1 MTASEKSVPSP
12 KTALIIPALN
22 EAPVIGRTLAAIPPG
37 LFDLVLVA
45 DNGSTDGTPEIVRQA
60 GACVTI
66 QPERGYGAT
75 CLCAIDALPESIEVV
90 TFMQA
95 DLSENPSEA
104 RELMRPIQEGRA
116 DLVIGSRVLGRCEAG
131 ALLPH
136 QRFGNWLATT
146 MMRIFYGHSYTD
158 LGPFRA
164 ISRDA
169 LDRIG
174 MQDRNY
180 GWTIEM
186 QVRALEERLR
196 IVEVPV
202 SYKVRAAGEN
212 KVSGNLKASI
222 KAGAIILSTIVKL
235 WWRYRRSASRPEIQS
250 SFSHR

>member
-116 DLVIGSRVLGRCEAG
+116 DLVIGSRVLGRCEH
-131 ALLPH
+131 LLRSLLHRSWTVP
-136 QRFGNWLATT
+136 R
-146 MMRIFYGHSYTD
+146 D
-158 LGPFRA
+158 LSGR
-164 ISRDA
+164 SR
-169 LDRIG
+169 
-174 MQDRNY
+174 QDRHA
-180 GWTIEM
+180 GP
-186 QVRALEERLR
+186 QLR
-196 IVEVPV
+196 MDD
-202 SYKVRAAGEN
+202 
-212 KVSGNLKASI
+212 
-222 KAGAIILSTIVKL
+222 
-235 WWRYRRSASRPEIQS
+235 
-250 SFSHR
+250 

>member
-1 MTASEKSVPSP
+1 
-12 KTALIIPALN
+12 
-22 EAPVIGRTLAAIPPG
+22 
-37 LFDLVLVA
+37 
-45 DNGSTDGTPEIVRQA
+45 
-60 GACVTI
+60 
-66 QPERGYGAT
+66 
-75 CLCAIDALPESIEVV
+75 
-90 TFMQA
+90 
-95 DLSENPSEA
+95 
-104 RELMRPIQEGRA
+104 MRPIQEGRA

>member
-1 MTASEKSVPSP
+1 
-12 KTALIIPALN
+12 
-22 EAPVIGRTLAAIPPG
+22 
-37 LFDLVLVA
+37 
-45 DNGSTDGTPEIVRQA
+45 
-60 GACVTI
+60 
-66 QPERGYGAT
+66 
-75 CLCAIDALPESIEVV
+75 
-90 TFMQA
+90 
-95 DLSENPSEA
+95 
-104 RELMRPIQEGRA
+104 
-116 DLVIGSRVLGRCEAG
+116 
-131 ALLPH
+131 
-136 QRFGNWLATT
+136 
-146 MMRIFYGHSYTD
+146 
-158 LGPFRA
+158 
-164 ISRDA
+164 
-169 LDRIG
+169 

>member
-1 MTASEKSVPSP
+1 MTAFGTQASPPS
-12 KTALIIPALN
+12 TALIIPALN

-37 LFDLVLVA
+37 RFDLIIVA
-45 DNGSTDGTPEIVRQA
+45 DNGSSDGTPDLARQA
-60 GACVTI
+60 GAHITV

-75 CLCAIDALPESIEVV
+75 CLKALAALPESIEIVV
-90 TFMQA
+90 FMQA
-95 DLSENPSEA
+95 DLSEDPA
-104 RELMRPIQEGRA
+104 QAAELVRPLQEGRA
-116 DLVIGSRVLGRCEAG
+116 DLIIGSRVLGRCEAG

-146 MMRIFYGHSYTD
+146 LMRILYGHSYTD

-164 ISRDA
+164 ITRNA
-169 LDRIG
+169 LERIG

-186 QVRALEERLR
+186 QVRALEEGLR
-196 IVEVPV
+196 VLEVPV
-202 SYKVRAAGEN
+202 SYKVRAAGQN

-222 KAGAIILSTIVKL
+222 KAGIIILSTIVKL